1 MVKLYGCVGG
11 LGKKETS
18 RGFNRATQA
27 LRQTGSAGKPLAVLA
42 PALDKKIITPATI
55 YVDEPTTFD
64 DGTDEGYA
72 PTDYNDYKG
81 AITVR
86 QATESSQNI
95 PFVKI
100 MEQLTPKTS
109 IQYMKKMGISTLT
122 KTDENLNLA
131 LGGLDKG
138 ISPLEMA
145 AAYACIANDGIY
157 IEPTFYSK
165 IENNIGKTVV
175 KSKSNKKKVFSK
187 QVAYLLKSLLK
198 EPVIGSSG
206 TAKYCKISGIDVSA
220 KTGTTND
227 DYDRWLCGFTP
238 YYTAATWFGF
248 DFNETINFNRK
259 NPSGQIWANVMKKV
273 HSGLNN
279 STYEVP
285 SGLETLEICPES
297 GEIANSGC
305 PHSYTEYFLNGTTP
319 TTYCVK
325 HTGSS
330 TKSPKTDSTDKS
342 PNETPAQTQE
352 QPSSTQTPTQNNGS
366 TQQKPTENTSTP
378 STSNKPSSNTTN
390 TSSPVPEE
398 PNNTINNN
406 TTSTPDDFNTDDDTN
421 FFESDDNTFEQ

>member
-1 MVKLYGCVGG
+1 LYGCVGG

-27 LRQTGSAGKPLAVLA
+27 LRQTGSASKPLAVLA
-42 PALDKKIITPATI
+42 PALDKNIITPSSM
-55 YVDEPTTFD
+55 YLDEATTFN
-64 DGTDEGYA
+64 DGTDEGYS

-81 AITVR
+81 YITVR

-100 MEQLTPKTS
+100 MEQITPKTS

-138 ISPLEMA
+138 ITPLEMA

-165 IENNIGKTVV
+165 IENNIGKTVI
-175 KSKSNKKKVFSK
+175 KSKSNKKKAFSK

-198 EPVIGSSG
+198 EPVTASSG
-206 TAKYCKISGIDVSA
+206 TAKYCNINGIDVAA

-238 YYTAATWFGF
+238 YYSAATWFGF
-248 DFNETINFNRK
+248 DLNETINFNRK
-259 NPSGQIWANVMKKV
+259 NPSGQIWANVMKKI
-273 HSGLNN
+273 HSGLSK
-279 STYEVP
+279 STFEVP
-285 SGLETLEICPES
+285 SGLETLEICS
-297 GEIANSGC
+297 KTGEIANSGC
-305 PHSYTEYFLNGTTP
+305 PASYTEYFLSGTAP
-319 TTYCVK
+319 TTFCIE
-325 HTGSS
+325 HSASS
-330 TKSPKTDSTDKS
+330 TTKSIKDTTNSNNLQT
-342 PNETPAQTQE
+342 ETPDNQHSSKEE
-352 QPSSTQTPTQNNGS
+352 QHTQNNNS
-366 TQQKPTENTSTP
+366 TSTKQAESNSSVSPTKSVNNTST
-378 STSNKPSSNTTN
+378 SSEIPTTN
-390 TSSPVPEE
+390 TSTNTSSIPDDS
-398 PNNTINNN
+398 NTI
-406 TTSTPDDFNTDDDTN
+406 DDDTN